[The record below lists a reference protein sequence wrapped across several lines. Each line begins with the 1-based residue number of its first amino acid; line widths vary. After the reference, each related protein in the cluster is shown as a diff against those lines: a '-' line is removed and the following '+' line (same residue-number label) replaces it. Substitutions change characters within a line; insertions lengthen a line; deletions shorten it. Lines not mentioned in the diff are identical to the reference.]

1 MRLFRFAVILACVI
15 SLTAAKPAMA
25 SSPLID
31 NNMEVFD
38 PSKMDPKST
47 DADRETYRNYV
58 NAHNEL
64 VLGMQLIDQ
73 EHLDEAL
80 VHLKNAVELSSKF
93 KFHNG
98 LARVYLAKCLSKL
111 GQNAKALQELNSAI
125 KADPTLAL
133 AYETKVEILESL
145 GDHKKALETCDT
157 WIRNSKFNR
166 EPLLRSAA

>member
-47 DADRETYRNYV
+47 NADRETYRNYV

-64 VLGMQLIDQ
+64 VLGMQLTDE
-73 EHLDEAL
+73 EHLNEAL
-80 VHLKNAVELSSKF
+80 VHLKNAVELSNNF
-93 KFHNG
+93 KVHNG
-98 LARVYLAKCLSKL
+98 LARIYLAKCLSKL
-111 GQNAKALQELNSAI
+111 GQNAKALQELDTAI
-125 KADPTLAL
+125 KAYPALGL

-145 GDHKKALETCDT
+145 GHHKKALEACDT
-157 WIRNSKFNR
+157 WT
-166 EPLLRSAA
+166 